1 MRKRRR
7 GEDRPPDAGQPPS
20 GAAPKKRRRQ
30 KGAGDAPKKPT
41 DAPKK
46 RRRFRLAKDRRV
58 EAVGVALIAF
68 GCLVT
73 GLVWM
78 GVRESNNVSYQ
89 LPIIASG
96 GLVAVGCFIVGGLLV
111 VGGLVMTRFARLEK
125 ARAAPATTE
134 RAPEAPAPPP
144 VVTASDQEVSL
155 PDESVERREL
165 AG

>member
-1 MRKRRR
+1 MRKRRG
-7 GEDRPPDAGQPPS
+7 GEDRPPNADG
-20 GAAPKKRRRQ
+20 APKKKGRRQ
-30 KGAGDAPKKPT
+30 KDTGDASKKPGDAP
-41 DAPKK
+41 K

-58 EAVGVALIAF
+58 EAVGIAIIAF

-73 GLVWM
+73 VLVWM

-111 VGGLVMTRFARLEK
+111 VGGLVMTRFTRLEK
-125 ARAAPATTE
+125 ARAAPPETE
-134 RAPEAPAPPP
+134 SAPDTPTAPPVAATSP
-144 VVTASDQEVSL
+144 QEVSL
-155 PDESVERREL
+155 TDKPVEERREL